1 MKTVWITGASSGF
14 GAASARW
21 FAQRGWQVGA
31 WARRLDRLESLRRE
45 ILEVNPKA
53 SIWIDAVDVR
63 DSGAVQSAW
72 GRRPFADVD
81 VLVNNAGLAL
91 GKESVEEGLLEDWD
105 EMIDTNIKGLLYAT
119 RAVAPTMV
127 ARGSGHIINVGSLA
141 GREAYPGGNVYSATK
156 FAVDGLTE
164 GMRLDL
170 TPKGIKVSQIAPGM
184 AKTAFSDVRFH
195 GDMQKAEAVYRGM
208 QPLSPED
215 VAEVIGYMAS
225 APAHINLADV
235 LLMPAAQAS
244 STVVRREE

>member
-14 GAASARW
+14 GSASVRW

-45 ILEVNPKA
+45 ILEANPKA

-63 DSGAVQSAW
+63 DAAAVQSAW
-72 GRRPFADVD
+72 DRRPFADVD

-184 AKTAFSDVRFH
+184 AKTAFLTCAFTATCKKPKPFTAACS
-195 GDMQKAEAVYRGM
+195 
-208 QPLSPED
+208 PL
-215 VAEVIGYMAS
+215 
-225 APAHINLADV
+225 APKTW
-235 LLMPAAQAS
+235 PKS
-244 STVVRREE
+244 